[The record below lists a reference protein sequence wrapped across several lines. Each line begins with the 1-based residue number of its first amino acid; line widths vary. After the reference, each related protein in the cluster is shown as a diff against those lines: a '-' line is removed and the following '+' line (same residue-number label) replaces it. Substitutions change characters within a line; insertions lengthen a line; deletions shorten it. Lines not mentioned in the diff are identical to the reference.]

1 MKVQSCKNRQ
11 IVSPP
16 CVVVSPRVQLGR
28 QASDGFHT
36 CPRPQQHAICGDSPT
51 LLFNLRHLHFFKII
65 FFLKIYVEPSMGNSS
80 FGKGPF
86 DRKCSTVK
94 ESELVPCDR
103 CPVCLQW
110 NKRRNKIKL

>member
-1 MKVQSCKNRQ
+1 
-11 IVSPP
+11 
-16 CVVVSPRVQLGR
+16 
-28 QASDGFHT
+28 
-36 CPRPQQHAICGDSPT
+36 
-51 LLFNLRHLHFFKII
+51 
-65 FFLKIYVEPSMGNSS
+65 MGNSS

-110 NKRRNKIKL
+110 NKRRNKRMPSLSLYLLIITDQG